1 MADKKATADSTLVNR
16 ETEMLDK
23 YPRRVIVFL
32 VVMCFITL
40 GITPALAFLP
50 TKDLYV
56 SILISV
62 LYIVLAILEIAL
74 IFLLMKFERIRRRF
88 PANFFLTMLHAACLS
103 VLTEAMMIGKDYRW
117 VLGVMA
123 LAVVLYIMCI
133 SIGASVRS
141 ELRVGSL
148 GMLIGYIA
156 FSLAVGAATIA
167 VFYSG
172 DHATWSLLIL
182 AVGTTILVIPVALFF
197 GQITL
202 GQIQFREFGRDYC
215 FASIA
220 AHAVLLIF
228 LITLSIGLKCPT
240 KTRQTTER
248 EPTGSFTQ

>member
-1 MADKKATADSTLVNR
+1 
-16 ETEMLDK
+16 MLDK

-40 GITPALAFLP
+40 GITPDFAFIP
-50 TKDLYV
+50 IDKQFDIVIAVT
-56 SILISV
+56 
-62 LYIVLAILEIAL
+62 YIVLAILEIAL

-148 GMLIGYIA
+148 GMLIGYIV
-156 FSLAVGAATIA
+156 FSLAVGAVTIV
-167 VFYSG
+167 VFHWN
-172 DHATWSLLIL
+172 DHAKWSLLIL
-182 AVGTTILVIPVALFF
+182 AVGTTILVIPVSFHYNEMHFVMHL
-197 GQITL
+197 
-202 GQIQFREFGRDYC
+202 YC
-215 FASIA
+215 PSSICFNEA
-220 AHAVLLIF
+220 MM
-228 LITLSIGLKCPT
+228 
-240 KTRQTTER
+240 
-248 EPTGSFTQ
+248 